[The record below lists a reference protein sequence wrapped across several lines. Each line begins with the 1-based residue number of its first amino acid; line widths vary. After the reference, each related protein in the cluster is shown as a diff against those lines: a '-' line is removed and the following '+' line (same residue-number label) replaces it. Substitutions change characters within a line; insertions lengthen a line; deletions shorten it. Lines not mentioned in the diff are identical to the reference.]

1 MTRNKILALLLP
13 VQILIVS
20 LLSHFPEFVETYYSN
35 GIFPYISRFE
45 RIVFGWFGFSIG
57 DLIYGIVI
65 LLAIRWILKTRKTW
79 RKKYGQN
86 LISIVACLSVVY
98 FMFTLL
104 WALNY
109 RRMPLYK
116 KMGIEREYTE
126 QALIDF
132 TKRLIDKTNDIH
144 SQIEKNDS
152 VKVVSPYTVEQ
163 IYNLSPAAYTN
174 LEKEFPYFG
183 YSHESIK
190 SSLMSVPLSYMG
202 FGGYLN
208 PFTNEAQVNMKL
220 PLYNYPATVCHEM
233 SHQIG
238 YANESEA
245 NFIGFMANVHSD
257 DIYFQY
263 SGYSFAL
270 RYCINNIAKFDE
282 AKAKSLLPLIH
293 PGIRKN
299 FKESRDFNKKYES
312 FIEDIFE
319 YFYDHYLKANEQK
332 DGLET
337 YSKFTGLL
345 VNYYKDKEL

>member
-1 MTRNKILALLLP
+1 MTRTKLLAILFPIQIAIVTLLGF
-13 VQILIVS
+13 
-20 LLSHFPEFVETYYSN
+20 FPEFVERWYSN
-35 GIFPYISRFE
+35 GIFPYISAFE
-45 RIVFGWFGFSIG
+45 RIIFGMFGFSIG
-57 DLIYGIVI
+57 DIIYGVVI
-65 LLAIRWILKTRKTW
+65 FMAIRWLWKKRKTW
-79 RKKYGQN
+79 RRQYGQN
-86 LISIVACLSVVY
+86 LLQMVACLSVAY
-98 FMFTLL
+98 FLFTLL

-116 KMGIEREYTE
+116 KMGVAREYTE
-126 QALIDF
+126 QELIDF
-132 TKRLIDKTNDIH
+132 TQRLITKTNAIH
-144 SQIEKNDS
+144 KQIEKNDT
-152 VKVVSPYTVEQ
+152 VKVVIPYSTQQ
-163 IYNLSPAAYTN
+163 IYDLSPKAYKN
-174 LEKEFPYFG
+174 LEKDFAYFG

-190 SSLMSVPLSYMG
+190 SSLLSVPLSYMG

-220 PLYNYPATVCHEM
+220 PLYNLPATTCHEM

-245 NFIGFMANVHSD
+245 NFIGFMANVYSD
-257 DIYFQY
+257 DIYFKY
-263 SGYSFAL
+263 SGYTFAL

-282 AKAKSLLPLIH
+282 PKAKSLLPLIH
-293 PGIRKN
+293 KGIRKN
-299 FKESRDFNKKYES
+299 FQESKDFNKKYES

-319 YFYDHYLKANEQK
+319 YFYDNYLKMNRQK

>member
-1 MTRNKILALLLP
+1 MTRTKLLAILFP
-13 VQILIVS
+13 VQIAFVS
-20 LLSHFPEFVETYYSN
+20 LLSLFPEFVERWYSN
-35 GIFPYISRFE
+35 GIFPYISTFE
-45 RIVFGWFGFSIG
+45 RIVFGLFGFSIG
-57 DLIYGIVI
+57 DIIYGVVI
-65 LLAIRWILKTRKTW
+65 ILGLRWFWKTRKTW

-86 LISIVACLSVVY
+86 LLTIVATLSVVY
-98 FMFTLL
+98 FLFTLL

-116 KMGIEREYTE
+116 KMGIERDYTE
-126 QALIDF
+126 QQLIDF
-132 TKRLIDKTNDIH
+132 TKRLIIKTNAIH
-144 SQIEKNDS
+144 TQIEKNDTI
-152 VKVVSPYTVEQ
+152 KVASPYTPAD
-163 IYNLSPAAYTN
+163 IYRLAPKAYKNLGKDFAYFAY
-174 LEKEFPYFG
+174 E
-183 YSHESIK
+183 HESIK
-190 SSLMSVPLSYMG
+190 SSLFSTTLSYMG

-220 PLYNYPATVCHEM
+220 PLYNLPATTCHEM

-245 NFIGFMANVHSD
+245 NFIGFMANVYSD
-257 DIYFQY
+257 DIYFKY

-293 PGIRKN
+293 QGIKNN
-299 FKESRDFNKKYES
+299 FKESREFNKKYES

-319 YFYDHYLKANEQK
+319 YFYDNYLKMNKQK
-332 DGLET
+332 DGMET